1 MEEKK
6 IEQALIKAVTKLGG
20 IALKLANTGTNGYP
34 DRLVLIALGKVA
46 FVEVKAP
53 NEDPRKLQLK
63 RHKKLRELGFKVF
76 VLDDQNQIGG
86 IIDEI
91 RTT

>member
-1 MEEKK
+1 MKKEEK
-6 IEQALIKAVTKLGG
+6 ELIRVSSEEA
-20 IALKLANTGTNGYP
+20 
-34 DRLVLIALGKVA
+34 
-46 FVEVKAP
+46 
-53 NEDPRKLQLK
+53 
-63 RHKKLRELGFKVF
+63 KKLRELGFKVF